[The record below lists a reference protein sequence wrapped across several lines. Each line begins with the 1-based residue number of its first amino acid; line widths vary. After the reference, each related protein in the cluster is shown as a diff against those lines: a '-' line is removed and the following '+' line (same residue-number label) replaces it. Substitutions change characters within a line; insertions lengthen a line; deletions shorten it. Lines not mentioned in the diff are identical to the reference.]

1 MKKGVIISSLCLV
14 GILVLGG
21 VFYSHTIKD
30 PFETNEDFVIEVQQ
44 GDNLYSVISRLKDE
58 GKLKNV
64 IIPKIYIKSLENK
77 PDIKPGEYKINK
89 NSSLKE
95 FLSVLEDATL
105 DQSKVQITIPEG
117 YDITQ
122 IASLLQEKGIIE
134 KEIFL
139 ESFKNYTVPTYIKAD
154 NKVKYSME
162 GFLFPDTYTFKKGS
176 SGEEII
182 KIMNDRF
189 NEEIEGITN
198 DKKLS
203 DEELYK
209 IVTMAS
215 IVEREASNPEERD
228 VVASVFY
235 NRINKNMK
243 FQSCATVQYALGE
256 HKEKLYEKDLTVE
269 SPYNTYLVDGMP
281 IGPIS
286 NPGRESLKA
295 AINPKS
301 TNYLYFV
308 SNNDGTHFFTDDY
321 NEFLKVKEKTQGF

>member
-30 PFETNEDFVIEVQQ
+30 PFKTNEDFVIEVQQ
-44 GDNLYSVISRLKDE
+44 GDNLYNVISRLKDE

-154 NKVKYSME
+154 NKVKYPME
-162 GFLFPDTYTFKKGS
+162 GFLFPDTYTLKKGS

-182 KIMNDRF
+182 KVMNDRF
-189 NEEIEGITN
+189 NEEIEEITN

-256 HKEKLYEKDLTVE
+256 HKEKLYEKDLTIE

>member
-30 PFETNEDFVIEVQQ
+30 PFKTNEDFVIEVQQ

>member
-30 PFETNEDFVIEVQQ
+30 PFKTNEDFIIEVQQ
-44 GDNLYSVISRLKDE
+44 GDNLYSVISKLKDE

-64 IIPKIYIKSLENK
+64 IIPKIYIKNLENK

-89 NSSLKE
+89 NSSLQE

-117 YDITQ
+117 HDITQ
-122 IASLLQEKGIIE
+122 IASILQEEGIIE
-134 KEIFL
+134 KETFL
-139 ESFKNYTVPTYIKAD
+139 ESFKNYAVPTYIKAD
-154 NKVKYSME
+154 DKVKYSME

-176 SGEEII
+176 SGDEII

-189 NEEIEGITN
+189 NEVIKEITN

-203 DEELYK
+203 DNELYK

-235 NRINKNMK
+235 NRIDKNMK

-256 HKEKLYEKDLTVE
+256 HKEKLYEKDLIVE

-286 NPGRESLKA
+286 NPGKESLKA